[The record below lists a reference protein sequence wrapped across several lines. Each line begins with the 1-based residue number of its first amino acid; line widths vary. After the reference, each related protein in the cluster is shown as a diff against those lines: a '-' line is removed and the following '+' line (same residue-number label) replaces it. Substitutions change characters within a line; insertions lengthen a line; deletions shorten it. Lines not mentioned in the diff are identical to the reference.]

1 MNVKKNIDALRNA
14 LANDIETM
22 NLKSYLSIKQNEKA
36 TNKDGKKKNKKKRKK
51 RNKEEL

>member
-22 NLKSYLSIKQNEKA
+22 NLKSYLSTKQEEKTA
-36 TNKDGKKKNKKKRKK
+36 NKGNKKKTKK
-51 RNKEEL
+51 KKK